1 MKLLKRLFVAMALV
15 LTASAATLQAQNLK
29 DLLNGLGSGSD
40 SGLGTILNNVL
51 GKSDVTVADLQG
63 TWTYV
68 EPAVAFKSDNLLKKA
83 GGAAAAT
90 TIVNKIKPY
99 YQRVGLNKMVLTVN
113 ADSTFIMKSG
123 MATLRGDITKD
134 KDGNFTFNF
143 KALGKVKVGKM
154 TAIISKTATGNIS
167 LTFDASKLI
176 VLVERI
182 ASISNV
188 SSLKSVSSILSSY
201 DGLNL
206 GFILKKT
213 SSATGTD
220 KK

>member
-1 MKLLKRLFVAMALV
+1 MKNLKKIFVAALFIITTSMAG
-15 LTASAATLQAQNLK
+15 LQAQNLQ
-29 DLLNGLGSGSD
+29 DVL
-40 SGLGTILNNVL
+40 SGLGKGGLGTVLNNVL

-99 YQRVGLNKMVLTVN
+99 YERVGLNKMELTIN
-113 ADSTFIMKSG
+113 ADSTFVMKSG
-123 MATLRGDITKD
+123 MATLKGDISKAA
-134 KDGNFTFNF
+134 DGNFIFNF

-176 VLVERI
+176 TLVDRI
-182 ASISNV
+182 ASISGV
-188 SSLKSVSSILSSY
+188 SSLKTVSKMLNSY

-213 SSATGTD
+213 SAANSRTIR
-220 KK
+220 